1 MNNDLY
7 ALLEVARGASAR
19 QITSAFRRLA
29 RAYHP
34 DRNAAPGAADQFK
47 AVAHAYAVLSDAA
60 RRRAYDLWG
69 DTAAV
74 QSRPRAHSDTEESAW
89 E

>member
-1 MNNDLY
+1 MSTDLY
-7 ALLEVARGASAR
+7 ELLQVARGASAR
-19 QITSAFRRLA
+19 QITSAYRRLA

-34 DRNAAPGAADQFK
+34 DRNAAPDAADQFK
-47 AVAHAYAVLSDAA
+47 AVAHAYAVLSDSA

-69 DTAAV
+69 DTAVV
-74 QSRPRAHSDTEESAW
+74 QSRPRAHTDTEESAW